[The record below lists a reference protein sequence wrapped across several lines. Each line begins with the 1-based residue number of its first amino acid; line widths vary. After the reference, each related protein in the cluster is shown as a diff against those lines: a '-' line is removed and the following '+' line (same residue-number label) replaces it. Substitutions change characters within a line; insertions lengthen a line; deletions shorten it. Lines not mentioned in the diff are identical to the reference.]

1 MKVLNTAFFTAA
13 AFAGLM
19 AAGSV
24 SAAERHAK
32 IEVSG
37 LTCPSCPYIAAE
49 AVKSVDSVK
58 IVTGDY
64 DEAAQ
69 IIVFDVTYDDAV
81 TTPETIAEASMD
93 YGYPGRV
100 LDPTATGS

>member
-1 MKVLNTAFFTAA
+1 MKVFTAA
-13 AFAGLM
+13 VVAALMTAG
-19 AAGSV
+19 AA
-24 SAAERHAK
+24 SAAERQAK

-49 AVKSVDSVK
+49 AVKSVESVK

-69 IIVFDVTYDDAV
+69 TIVFDVTYDDAV

-100 LDPTATGS
+100 LPSAASASGS